1 MESLFGRI
9 YSLLI
14 CWYIKLSIHHLSHHS
29 TQPLPL
35 LSLPRICRL
44 MCMCDH
50 ECDIDLIICI
60 PKKRR
65 HLSAIVYIG
74 DYLISYR
81 FFSISFFPCHQK
93 VHHITSQAHKGARAR
108 KVTHLFVRTCAMCA
122 YKCVR
127 VYMHIQ
133 LEVNP
138 KQVASIG
145 FALT

>member
-1 MESLFGRI
+1 
-9 YSLLI
+9 
-14 CWYIKLSIHHLSHHS
+14 
-29 TQPLPL
+29 
-35 LSLPRICRL
+35 
-44 MCMCDH
+44 MCDH

-74 DYLISYR
+74 DYLISLVRR
-81 FFSISFFPCHQK
+81 FFSISFSHVIK
-93 VHHITSQAHKGARAR
+93 KYITSQAHIGARAR
-108 KVTHLFVRTCAMCA
+108 KVTHLFIRTCAMCA